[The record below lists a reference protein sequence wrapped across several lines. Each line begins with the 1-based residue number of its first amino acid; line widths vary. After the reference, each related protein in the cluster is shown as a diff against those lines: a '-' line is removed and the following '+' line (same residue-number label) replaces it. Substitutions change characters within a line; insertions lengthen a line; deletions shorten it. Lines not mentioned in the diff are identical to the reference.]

1 MIKETKARMS
11 EVVDRFVRY
20 VQIDTQ
26 SNPASE
32 SWPSTAKQLDLAR
45 LLVEEL
51 QVLGMAD
58 VSLDENGYVMAS
70 LHSNLDKS
78 VPVVGFIGHMDTS
91 PDMSGANV
99 HPRVV
104 EKYPGGDVILNET
117 KGVVL
122 SPRDF
127 SDLENFIGQDLVVTD
142 GTTLLGA
149 DDKAGVAAIMTAMA
163 ALIRNPALPH
173 GEIRVCFT
181 PDEEIGRGAIRFNI
195 EKFGADL
202 AYTVDGGEAGELNF
216 ETFNA
221 AEAILTLKGRN
232 VHPGSAKDRM
242 VNSIFIG
249 MELAGML
256 PPAARPEHTAGYEG
270 FFHLAHFEGTVEQT
284 RLYYIVRDHNRERFE
299 GMKKLLQASVDF
311 IKAKYGNQA
320 VELAIHDQYPNMREI
335 LENYPEILET
345 AVQATRDAGLEPEI
359 IPIRGGTDGA
369 RLTAR
374 GLPTPNLFTG
384 GMNYHSRYEYASVQG
399 MEKSV
404 EVILG
409 IVRLYAAR
417 EL

>member
-1 MIKETKARMS
+1 MMKEKKARMS
-11 EVVDRFVRY
+11 EVVDRLLRY

-26 SNPASE
+26 SDPDSE

-45 LLVEEL
+45 LLVGEL
-51 QVLGMAD
+51 EALGMAD

-70 LHSNLDKS
+70 LHSNLAFP
-78 VPVVGFIGHMDTS
+78 VPVVGLIAHLDTS
-91 PDMSGANV
+91 PEMSGAHV

-104 EKYPGGDVILNET
+104 EKYAGGEIVLNET
-117 KGVVL
+117 EGIVL

-127 SDLENFIGQDLVVTD
+127 PDLEKFTGQDLVVTD

-163 ALIRNPALPH
+163 ELIRNPALPH
-173 GEIRVCFT
+173 GELRVCFT

-195 EKFGADL
+195 EAFGADL

-221 AEAILTLKGRN
+221 AEALITLKGRN
-232 VHPGSAKDRM
+232 VHPGAAKDRM
-242 VNSIFIG
+242 VNSIYIG
-249 MELAGML
+249 MELASML
-256 PPAARPEHTAGYEG
+256 PPAARPEYTAGYEG
-270 FFHLAHFEGTVEQT
+270 FFHLLYFEGTVEAT
-284 RLYYIVRDHNRERFE
+284 RLTYIIRHHDRIRFE
-299 GMKKLLQASVDF
+299 AMKALLQASVDF
-311 IKAKYGNQA
+311 ITAKYGERA
-320 VELAIHDQYPNMREI
+320 VQLTMNDQYPNMREM
-335 LENYPEILET
+335 LEKYPEMLET
-345 AVQATRDAGLEPEI
+345 AVQATREAGLEARI

-369 RLTAR
+369 RLTER

-384 GMNYHSRYEYASVQG
+384 GMNYHSRYEYAPVQG

-409 IVRLYAAR
+409 IIRLYAGR

>member
-51 QVLGMAD
+51 QAMGMAD

-270 FFHLAHFEGTVEQT
+270 FFHLVHFEGTVEQT

-409 IVRLYAAR
+409 IVRLYAGR
-417 EL
+417 QL